1 MGLLKDKVAVI
12 TGGNSGIGKATAK
25 LFVENGAQVVITAR
39 RQDTLNAALKDIGG
53 NAIGIC
59 GDVSDLSHHKRVAD
73 EISDRFGAFDI
84 YFANAG
90 VIDLKASEAVTED
103 IYDRH
108 FNINTKG
115 VFFGVQTLSP
125 LINDDGTIIV
135 TSSLAATKVLP
146 DHTVYAGSK
155 AAAVAFVKN
164 WALEFKHRRIRANV
178 ISPGP
183 TDTEI
188 LGKLGI
194 SDVEREPFLK
204 LMAET
209 IPAGR
214 LGTTDELARA
224 ALFLASQASS
234 FINGIDLHV
243 DGGMSLV

>member
-1 MGLLKDKVAVI
+1 MGLLKGKVAII

-39 RQDTLNAALKDIGG
+39 RQDALNAALKDIGG

-183 TDTEI
+183 
-188 LGKLGI
+188 

>member
-1 MGLLKDKVAVI
+1 MGLLRNKVAII
-12 TGGNSGIGKATAK
+12 TGGNSGIGKAAAK

-39 RQDTLNAALKDIGG
+39 RQDVLDNAVSEIGR
-53 NAIGIC
+53 NVVGIC
-59 GDVSDLSHHKRVAD
+59 GDVSDLAHHKRVA
-73 EISDRFGAFDI
+73 EEVSRRFGGFDI

-90 VIDLKASEAVTED
+90 VIDLKPSEAISEAS
-103 IYDRH
+103 YDRH
-108 FNINTKG
+108 FDVNTKG
-115 VFFGVQTLSP
+115 VFFGVQTLLP
-125 LINDDGTIIV
+125 LMRDGGTIIV

-155 AAAVAFVKN
+155 AAVVAFVKN
-164 WALEFKHRRIRANV
+164 WALELKSRRIRANV

-194 SDVEREPFLK
+194 PDAERGPFLSK
-204 LMAET
+204 MAET

-214 LGTTDELARA
+214 MGTSEELAEA
-224 ALFLASQASS
+224 ALFLASDASA

-243 DGGMSLV
+243 DGGMGLI